1 MNIMRKIRTRFTET
15 EIRLLESNPNVSRVS
30 GRNISYAPAFKL
42 AAVQANTAGE
52 PPMEIFLKGRLYLVS
67 NSLAREHLQ
76 KASIAGERPTLST
89 VRLAC

>member
-1 MNIMRKIRTRFTET
+1 MRKIRTGFTET
-15 EIRLLESNPNVSRVS
+15 EIRLLESNLNVSRVS
-30 GRNISYAPAFKL
+30 GRNISYAPAFNL

-52 PPMEIFLKGRLYLVS
+52 PPMEIFLKQALVS
-67 NSLAREHLQ
+67 NSLAREHQQ